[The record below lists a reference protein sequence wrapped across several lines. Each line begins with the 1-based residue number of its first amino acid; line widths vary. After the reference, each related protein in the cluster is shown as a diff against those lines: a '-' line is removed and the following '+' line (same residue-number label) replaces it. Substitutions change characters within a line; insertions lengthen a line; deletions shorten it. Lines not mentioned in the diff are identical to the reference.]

1 MLKVEQCTFW
11 LKKYV
16 STLERMHETIL
27 YMKSEHEIVH
37 EQLHS
42 IPQDKLTAQRLKET
56 RSSGYSKLPEKKIKN
71 WRGK

>member
-1 MLKVEQCTFW
+1 
-11 LKKYV
+11 
-16 STLERMHETIL
+16 
-27 YMKSEHEIVH
+27 MKSEHEIVH